1 MFLQRKAMPGLKSHL
16 TSFSLEAEQPSVS
29 CLIKA
34 SATSSR
40 IYVFILDIYLMSFSC
55 RAFLNVDWFF
65 LTVAAAQ
72 AIAEERR
79 SQSGI
84 SPLAVQT
91 SIKTATKPGIITGH
105 CS

>member
-1 MFLQRKAMPGLKSHL
+1 M
-16 TSFSLEAEQPSVS
+16 E
-29 CLIKA
+29 
-34 SATSSR
+34 
-40 IYVFILDIYLMSFSC
+40 
-55 RAFLNVDWFF
+55 WFF

-91 SIKTATKPGIITGH
+91 SIKTATKPGIEVTALNEMLG
-105 CS
+105 SQGRVSRG